1 MRTQRNLVLTLTAA
15 LLLLAA
21 AAAAPAQEQSASAQM
36 QALRAELEVVSELG
50 RLLGFILRM
59 QNEAESLALNGD
71 QLRSLWQ
78 LTEEI
83 RRSERLT
90 PERAEQMILRIED
103 EILEPR
109 QLMYTDQQFLNREET
124 RVPGSGPSARGA
136 PGSSG
141 SAGSP
146 AAGSPGGDGSSSG
159 TIATYAAGGPYN
171 PLLDTSR
178 QLGQDFEA
186 LSRLLQAQR

>member
-1 MRTQRNLVLTLTAA
+1 MTTQRGLLLTLAA
-15 LLLLAA
+15 ILLLI
-21 AAAAPAQEQSASAQM
+21 AAAPAAPAQDHSASAQM

-59 QNEAESLALNGD
+59 QHEQDSLALSGD

-78 LTEEI
+78 LSEEI
-83 RRSERLT
+83 GRSERLT
-90 PERAEQMILRIED
+90 PARAEQMMIRIED
-103 EILEPR
+103 EILSPQ

-136 PGSSG
+136 AGSSG

-186 LSRLLQAQR
+186 LRELLQSQR

>member
-1 MRTQRNLVLTLTAA
+1 MRTQRKLVWTLTAA

-21 AAAAPAQEQSASAQM
+21 AAAAPAQEQSASAHM

-59 QNEAESLALNGD
+59 QNEQDSLALSGD
-71 QLRSLWQ
+71 QLRNLWQ
-78 LTEEI
+78 LSEEI

-90 PERAEQMILRIED
+90 PDRAEQMMLRIED
-103 EILEPR
+103 EILDPQ

-124 RVPGSGPSARGA
+124 RVPGSGPSARGT
-136 PGSSG
+136 
-141 SAGSP
+141 AGSP
-146 AAGSPGGDGSSSG
+146 GAESSGGDGSSSG

>member
-1 MRTQRNLVLTLTAA
+1 MTTQRGLLLTLAA
-15 LLLLAA
+15 ILLLI
-21 AAAAPAQEQSASAQM
+21 AAAPAAPAQDHSASAQM

-59 QNEAESLALNGD
+59 QHEQDSLALSGD
-71 QLRSLWQ
+71 QQRSLWQ
-78 LTEEI
+78 LSEEI
-83 RRSERLT
+83 HRSARLT
-90 PERAEQMILRIED
+90 PTRAEQMMLRIED
-103 EILEPR
+103 EILDPR

-124 RVPGSGPSARGA
+124 RVPGSGPSARGTA
-136 PGSSG
+136 G

-146 AAGSPGGDGSSSG
+146 GAGSSGGDGSSSG

-186 LSRLLQAQR
+186 LRELLQSQR

>member
-1 MRTQRNLVLTLTAA
+1 MRTQRGLVLTLVAA
-15 LLLLAA
+15 LLLFAA
-21 AAAAPAQEQSASAQM
+21 AAAAPAQQQSASAQM
-36 QALRAELEVVSELG
+36 QALRAELEVVSDLG

-59 QNEAESLALNGD
+59 QNEQDSLALSGD

-78 LTEEI
+78 LSEEI
-83 RRSERLT
+83 HRSERLT
-90 PERAEQMILRIED
+90 PARAEQMMLRIED
-103 EILEPR
+103 EILDPR

-124 RVPGSGPSARGA
+124 RVPGSGPSARGTA
-136 PGSSG
+136 G

-146 AAGSPGGDGSSSG
+146 GAGSSGGDGSSSG

-186 LSRLLQAQR
+186 LRELLQSQR